1 MTIFHKIGHPM
12 LVMLKVKRFDPERNP
27 SIWWSTFTLEAEP
40 ADRILDLLIRAKDEH
55 DGSLTFRRSCG
66 HGICG
71 SCAVRVNGSN
81 RLACKT
87 LIRELGSR
95 ITLEPLLGLR
105 VEKDLV
111 VDMDPFFAAFRSV
124 KPYLINGEPLPGD
137 GRERRQTPAE
147 RMRFDDS
154 TKCILCAACTTACPV
169 FWADDTYIG
178 PAAIVAAHRFLF
190 DSRGCGGDLAL
201 PDGFPM
207 HHRLPARDQGHPG
220 YRRGQRGDSPRN
232 NPIKTPRGRRISLR
246 IFGISMR
253 RTSPSRLNGLAGK
266 PMACGNCLCS
276 TINPLSLL
284 LAPAGT
290 IPPPA
295 DRNAYRFRL

>member
-1 MTIFHKIGHPM
+1 M
-12 LVMLKVKRFDPERNP
+12 LVTLKVKRFDPERNP
-27 SIWWSTFTLEAEP
+27 SAWWSTYTLEAEP
-40 ADRILDLLIRAKDEH
+40 ADRILDLLIRAKDEQ

-71 SCAVRVNGSN
+71 SCAVRVNGAN

-87 LIRELGSR
+87 LVRELGSR

-124 KPYLINGEPLPGD
+124 KPYLINGDPVPED
-137 GRERRQTPAE
+137 GRERLQSPAE

-169 FWADDTYIG
+169 FWADDKYIG

-190 DSRGCGGDLAL
+190 DSRDHGTAEHTAVLADAEGIWRCRTIFQCTTACPREIKVTKAIAEVKGAIL
-201 PDGFPM
+201 
-207 HHRLPARDQGHPG
+207 
-220 YRRGQRGDSPRN
+220 RGITR
-232 NPIKTPRGRRISLR
+232 
-246 IFGISMR
+246 
-253 RTSPSRLNGLAGK
+253 
-266 PMACGNCLCS
+266 
-276 TINPLSLL
+276 
-284 LAPAGT
+284 
-290 IPPPA
+290 
-295 DRNAYRFRL
+295 